1 MPRAIA
7 APALEPDVAMPRAP
21 KLCAGGRLNG
31 GQGLDGGRR
40 LALDHR
46 LKIRATSDIAL
57 PLSRRCP
64 KRCRR
69 CATLR
74 QLTLTPVYCHSA
86 SSTKRRQRME
96 EMVMTISRRRL
107 LAASA
112 AAPLAAPWIG
122 GTARAEAKQL
132 KISHQFPGGTIDT
145 GDFRDQL
152 CRRFAAELAKRT
164 NGALTAEV
172 YPNSSL
178 VKTVAQYSALRRGAL
193 DMSLYP
199 LNYAGGEVSEYNI
212 GFMPGVISSYA
223 QGYAWKKA
231 EIGKRL
237 TALMA
242 EKGAICVTWLW
253 QAGGVASRDAKP
265 VLVPDDVKG
274 KKVRGGSREMDLM
287 LKGAGASVVSM
298 PSNELYAAMQ
308 TGTMDVAM
316 TTSTSL
322 ISFRLEEIAKSLT
335 TGRVKGFFFV
345 FEPLLMSKGVFDGLP
360 KDQQTAIMEIGAE
373 MEKFG
378 LDKAKADDEEVVKVY
393 DKRGIK
399 AYDIDQAQADKWKAV
414 ARETCW
420 KEYAAKSASNAE
432 FLKLSQEVPAA

>member
-1 MPRAIA
+1 
-7 APALEPDVAMPRAP
+7 
-21 KLCAGGRLNG
+21 
-31 GQGLDGGRR
+31 
-40 LALDHR
+40 
-46 LKIRATSDIAL
+46 
-57 PLSRRCP
+57 
-64 KRCRR
+64 
-69 CATLR
+69 
-74 QLTLTPVYCHSA
+74 
-86 SSTKRRQRME
+86 
-96 EMVMTISRRRL
+96 MTITRRRI
-107 LAASA
+107 LAATA

-122 GTARAEAKQL
+122 GTARAQAKQL
-132 KISHQFPGGTIDT
+132 KISHQFPGGTIDS

-152 CRRFAAELAKRT
+152 CRKFAAELAKKT

-178 VKTVAQYSALRRGAL
+178 VKTVAQYSAIRRGAL
-193 DMSLYP
+193 DMTLYP

-242 EKGAICVTWLW
+242 EKGAVCVTWLW
-253 QAGGVASRDAKP
+253 QAGGVASRDEKP

-345 FEPLLMSKGVFDGLP
+345 FEPLLMSKQVFDSLP
-360 KDQQTAIMEIGAE
+360 KEQQTAIMEIGAE
-373 MEKFG
+373 MEKFAM
-378 LDKAKADDEEVVKVY
+378 DKAKADDEEVVKVY
-393 DKRGIK
+393 AKRNIK

-414 ARETCW
+414 ARDTCW
-420 KEYAAKSASNAE
+420 KDYAAKSASNAE